1 MTGLKIGHNRS
12 SLPLSVAS
20 HHFSHKSND
29 HDVEPSR
36 GRSSLTTRPIRLL
49 NPPLLSSHRRP
60 SSRRLPGKNPVCLC
74 PPLTMEVRTRRDSLR
89 QLPAPS
95 AQAASPPVSPSQ
107 TAGAL
112 LPRVS
117 PRFGELIPSSAPQR
131 SNALDRPLG
140 NSLHLSLRLP
150 LPSCR
155 PIIKAQAH
163 NNQRCACLFRI
174 RCFYVAFACYF
185 DLICLTV
192 F

>member
-1 MTGLKIGHNRS
+1 MTQKILSH
-12 SLPLSVAS
+12 PLSHRQPSLFTQA
-20 HHFSHKSND
+20 ND

-36 GRSSLTTRPIRLL
+36 GRSSLTTWPIPLL

-74 PPLTMEVRTRRDSLR
+74 PPLTMEVQMRRNSLW

-107 TAGAL
+107 AAGAL

-117 PRFGELIPSSAPQR
+117 PRFGELIPSFAPQR
-131 SNALDRPLG
+131 SNAIDRPLG

-150 LPSCR
+150 LPPCR
-155 PIIKAQAH
+155 PIIMAQAH

-174 RCFYVAFACYF
+174 VVFMLHLRVI
-185 DLICLTV
+185 LI
-192 F
+192 

>member
-1 MTGLKIGHNRS
+1 MPSKDPIS
-12 SLPLSVAS
+12 PLITLSITF
-20 HHFSHKSND
+20 HTNERD
-29 HDVEPSR
+29 HDVEPSG
-36 GRSSLTTRPIRLL
+36 GRSSLTTRPIDHLT
-49 NPPLLSSHRRP
+49 PPLLSSHCGP
-60 SSRRLPGKNPVCLC
+60 SPRRLPRKNPTCLC
-74 PPLTMEVRTRRDSLR
+74 SPLTMEVRTRRDSLR